1 MSHTPE
7 LSQTKVRTI
16 HRKFKSV
23 VFTSHSKLPKVLKLK
38 LSSIFVATA
47 LKIIKIYLIFILLSV
62 IVTVLFKSTSYLD
75 PIEGVK

>member
-1 MSHTPE
+1 MIRS
-7 LSQTKVRTI
+7 TI
-16 HRKFKSV
+16 PRKFKSV
-23 VFTSHSKLPKVLKLK
+23 VFTSHSKPPKVLKLK